1 MNNINDK
8 LIKLLDVVA
17 HTITIMIF
25 IISIPLTIIIAF
37 ILAVLIVGAM
47 MAVTVG
53 LLYLIAHI

>member
-8 LIKLLDVVA
+8 LIRLLDVVV